1 MLPLPSAEKRRTYV
15 QQNNNEC
22 RYLDD
27 LRSKH
32 GNDMTM
38 PKDLAPETYAAQG
51 MHRPDPVTGNLIP
64 AVQPSTTFARDENY
78 KLIAEEHGYARDE
91 NPSFLTAERMLAQLE
106 GGAEALLFASGMS
119 AAGAVVQSLKPGD
132 HIVIPKVM
140 YWGLRNWMVDFCS
153 RWGID
158 VDQYDLS
165 DPDDLA
171 RSVKA
176 GQTALVWIETP
187 CNPTWDVID
196 IETAAEVAHGAGA
209 RLAVDST
216 VSTPVLTRPIE
227 FGADVVM
234 HSATKYLNGHGDV
247 VAGALVTAEKDASWG
262 EVRKVR
268 AEGGAI
274 PGSFEAW
281 LMQRGMRT
289 LFLRVRHAC
298 ESALA
303 IAQHFEN
310 HPGLESVLYP
320 GLESHPGHEIAKKQM
335 LGGFGGMLS
344 FKVKGGEKGALGLAR
359 KCQVFIRATSLGGVE
374 SLIEH
379 RYSIEGESSPIP
391 KELVRLSIGVE
402 HVEDLITDLEQA
414 LG

>member
-1 MLPLPSAEKRRTYV
+1 
-15 QQNNNEC
+15 
-22 RYLDD
+22 
-27 LRSKH
+27 
-32 GNDMTM
+32 M

-51 MHRPDPVTGNLIP
+51 MHQPDPVTGNLIP
-64 AVQPSTTFARDENY
+64 PVQLSTTFARDENY
-78 KLIAEEHGYARDE
+78 QLIAAGHHYARDE
-91 NPSFLTAERMLAQLE
+91 NPAFLTAEKLLAQLE
-106 GGAEALLFASGMS
+106 GGEESLLFSSGMS
-119 AAGAVVQSLKPGD
+119 AANAVVQALNPGD
-132 HIVIPKVM
+132 HIAIPKVM
-140 YWGLRNWMVDFCS
+140 YWGLRNWMVDFCR
-153 RWGID
+153 RWGIEL
-158 VDQYDLS
+158 DQYDLG

-171 RSVKA
+171 SVVKA

-227 FGADVVM
+227 FGADIVM

-247 VAGALVTAEKDASWG
+247 VAGALVTATADEFWD
-262 EVRKVR
+262 EIRKLR

-281 LMQRGMRT
+281 LLQRGMRT
-289 LFLRVRHAC
+289 LYLRVTQAC
-298 ESALA
+298 QSALT

-320 GLESHPGHEIAKKQM
+320 GLERHAGHDTAKKQM
-335 LGGFGGMLS
+335 QGGFGGMLS
-344 FKVKGGEKGALGLAR
+344 LRVKGGKEGALRVAGKCGLF
-359 KCQVFIRATSLGGVE
+359 VRATSLGGVE

-379 RYSIEGESSPIP
+379 RYSIEGASSPIP
-391 KELVRLSIGVE
+391 QDLLRLSVGIENVD
-402 HVEDLITDLEQA
+402 DLIADLEQA